1 MKKAVFITY
10 NQALTERVAF
20 LLDQLQIKGFTQ
32 WPLVNGAGTETG
44 EPRMGSHTWP
54 EMNSATITIVEEEMV
69 PLILKYVKAL
79 DEVNK
84 ENGIR
89 AFVWAGYIAAS
100 AIVLIRKLNRVCA
113 KQLHR
118 PYSKILFLNHNRQS
132 A

>member
-54 EMNSATITIVEEEMV
+54 EMNS
-69 PLILKYVKAL
+69 
-79 DEVNK
+79 
-84 ENGIR
+84 
-89 AFVWAGYIAAS
+89 GYYRY
-100 AIVLIRKLNRVCA
+100 VLIRKLNRVCA